1 MSYLSFI
8 IALVQLLNQ
17 SGTAGLTFYEGLDK
31 YLNMV
36 VVVERFFLN
45 LSLIVGGVI
54 FVIALVAFLLSRGSR
69 TGTATSLS
77 CGCYALI
84 LAVAWPIL
92 EAITYWIATGLADS
106 VNTVGITDP
115 TKFWLL
121 VVLMALLGTG

>member
-17 SGTAGLTFYEGLDK
+17 GGTAGLTFYEGLDL
-31 YLNMV
+31 YLDMV
-36 VVVERFFLN
+36 VNVERFFLN
-45 LSLIVGGVI
+45 LSLIVGGVV
-54 FVIALVAFLLSRGSR
+54 FVIALVAVLLNRKSR
-69 TGTATSLS
+69 TGTAASYG

-92 EAITYWIATGLADS
+92 EAITYWIATGLANS
-106 VNTVGITDP
+106 VSAVGITDP

-121 VVLMALLGTG
+121 VILMALLGAG